1 MVSEKVDGR
10 NDKNTIGRGKKT
22 KNRWSTVKIKKV
34 VRISPEN

>member
-10 NDKNTIGRGKKT
+10 NDKNTIGREKKQ
-22 KNRWSTVKIKKV
+22 NRWSTVKIKKV